1 MAAAARGLRLS
12 DQIGGLLEAL
22 ELSGDTYSV
31 KSALHRFSQAAGLR
45 RFAYVGVSSETVRTF
60 TDLPE
65 EWENRYHGEQFA
77 AIDPV
82 VAHAKRTL
90 KPFCWS
96 FSTMEIPDHA
106 AQHYC
111 WEIGQVGVAA
121 GMTIPM
127 KVGSGRTAMLT
138 FMTDGRSRP
147 QVSTSA
153 LEEAVAAVAYT
164 HLYVSRM
171 GSTTLRGP
179 GHSLTPTELA
189 CVVWVSLGKTESE
202 IARMCGLSEKA
213 VWSHLENSRAK
224 LSADNTSHMVRLAL
238 EARIMPLR

>member
-1 MAAAARGLRLS
+1 MAAAARGLHLS
-12 DQIGGLLEAL
+12 DQIGVLLETL
-22 ELSGDTYSV
+22 ELSGDRYAM
-31 KSALHRFSQAAGLR
+31 KSALHQFSRAAGLR
-45 RFAYVGVSSETVRTF
+45 RFAYVGVSSEAVRTF

-77 AIDPV
+77 AVDPV

-90 KPFCWS
+90 KPFSWS

-111 WEIGQVGVAA
+111 GEIGQVGVAS

-127 KVGSGRTAMLT
+127 KVGPGRTAMLT

-164 HLYVSRM
+164 HLYVSKM
-171 GSTTLRGP
+171 DSATLRGP

-189 CVVWVSLGKTESE
+189 CVIWVSLGKTEFE
-202 IARMCGLSEKA
+202 IARMCGLSERA
-213 VWSHLENSRAK
+213 VHSHLENSRAK
-224 LSADNTSHMVRLAL
+224 LSAANTPHMVRLAL
-238 EARIMPLR
+238 ESRIMPLR